1 MTVSNGF
8 PQFPAS
14 IGDKKTSIG
23 HPTTLFPFQ
32 TALPPR
38 FAHVKRSGTMSFPFS
53 AHVICLFAHVFPL
66 SAHVKCFSSHV
77 KCSSSH
83 VKWKT
88 THVKYEAEMVI
99 FGKNTRKWQV
109 LAFQDGKCVKITR
122 FETLWT
128 AATRRRFESADMS
141 AHSKNT
147 RLAKRG
153 RK

>member
-1 MTVSNGF
+1 LTVSNGF

-88 THVKYEAEMVI
+88 THVKNEAEKVI
-99 FGKNTRKWQV
+99 FTKNTRKWQ
-109 LAFQDGKCVKITR
+109 LLEHWDGKSVKITHLPCYR
-122 FETLWT
+122 NWIGNLLDLCDKDCSPEVP
-128 AATRRRFESADMS
+128 
-141 AHSKNT
+141 K
-147 RLAKRG
+147 
-153 RK
+153 